1 MMLSEGRIMKFYTL
15 SCTHWM
21 PKGSAAQVALRA
33 MYSDTFVPLCFP
45 GWLLKLQSFH
55 REKEMVAAA
64 VNMFLAC
71 KKQKEE
77 VRICMHTEKE
87 SLHNAS
93 PC

>member
-1 MMLSEGRIMKFYTL
+1 
-15 SCTHWM
+15 
-21 PKGSAAQVALRA
+21 
-33 MYSDTFVPLCFP
+33 
-45 GWLLKLQSFH
+45 
-55 REKEMVAAA
+55 MVAAA

-93 PC
+93 TC